1 MEKKGI
7 LSEFSERVHKRWL
20 MFVLFIADI
29 VAIMMTLVLA
39 FSQLLESYPIIFWLL
54 VASIVLSNTL
64 IVFSYFA
71 FRDVVKER
79 DDFKRQLDSK
89 NKIIYTKEI
98 KSMKLHPR
106 RYDKD

>member
-1 MEKKGI
+1 MV
-7 LSEFSERVHKRWL
+7 LSEFSARVHKRWL
-20 MFVLFIADI
+20 MFVLVIADV
-29 VAIMMTLVLA
+29 VAIVVTLVLA
-39 FSQLLESYPIIFWLL
+39 FSQLLEKYPIIFWLL
-54 VASIVLSNTL
+54 VASIVLSNAL

-89 NKIIYTKEI
+89 NKTIYTKEI
-98 KSMKLHPR
+98 KPMQLHPR